1 MAQKKVVFLEPG
13 VWVCGG
19 TRALPAD
26 PTESIDL
33 DKSLALEFYKLEQTF
48 HGAIGLE
55 AKPADLPAPE
65 IKPSAPKMDEKR
77 SLLDEVVAA
86 INERY
91 QGDFT
96 EADRVIIGD
105 LLNRL
110 LKDARLRKIARA
122 SDPQI
127 FKNNQFPK
135 FFEET
140 AQEAYTES
148 TERFTKMFEDKAK
161 YIAIMN
167 AVGAAIYRACRNSK
181 DEK

>member
-1 MAQKKVVFLEPG
+1 MFLRM
-13 VWVCGG
+13 GG
-19 TRALPAD
+19 KCATIIKSEKER
-26 PTESIDL
+26 EIIDL

-48 HGAIGLE
+48 QGAIGLE

-77 SLLDEVVAA
+77 SLLDEVVEA

-96 EADRVIIGD
+96 EGDRVIIGD
-105 LLNRL
+105 LLERL
-110 LKDARLRKIARA
+110 LKDPKLRKIARA

-127 FKNNQFPK
+127 FKDSQFPK
-135 FFEET
+135 FFDET

-148 TERFTKMFEDKAK
+148 TERFTKMFEDRAK
-161 YIAIMN
+161 YLAIMN
-167 AVGAAIYRACRNSK
+167 VVGAAIYRVCRNSK
-181 DEK
+181 G

>member
-19 TRALPAD
+19 TRALPTD

-55 AKPADLPAPE
+55 AKPTDLPAPE
-65 IKPSAPKMDEKR
+65 IKLSAPKMDEKR
-77 SLLDEVVAA
+77 SLLDEVEDA

-110 LKDARLRKIARA
+110 LKDAKLRKIA
-122 SDPQI
+122 
-127 FKNNQFPK
+127 K
-135 FFEET
+135 FFEKSV
-140 AQEAYTES
+140 QEAYTES
-148 TERFTKMFEDKAK
+148 TERFTKRFEDRAK

-167 AVGAAIYRACRNSK
+167 AVGAAIYRECRNAK
-181 DEK
+181 K